1 MFKAYFTCDTEEG
14 SIMFNKVGFRPK
26 MLEIGSSPC
35 LRPDGKIWTARAHV
49 IINQSNL
56 RIELKKYEL

>member
-1 MFKAYFTCDTEEG
+1 MFT
-14 SIMFNKVGFRPK
+14 KVGFRPK
-26 MLEIGSSPC
+26 MVEIGSSPC

-49 IINQSNL
+49 IINQSDS